1 MGLAMCMQLCQKDA
15 PSVGANKGISM
26 VGTNA
31 IYGYH
36 RPGGAIRGVIVAI
49 IGPHVVAW
57 MEDGELLKRLKQS
70 FIIEGEVK

>member
-1 MGLAMCMQLCQKDA
+1 MTGLK
-15 PSVGANKGISM
+15 V
-26 VGTNA
+26 T
-31 IYGYH
+31 YGYH
-36 RPGGAIRGVIVAI
+36 RPGGVIRGVIVAI

>member
-1 MGLAMCMQLCQKDA
+1 
-15 PSVGANKGISM
+15 M